1 MDFTRFED
9 VPDAS
14 YEVIYADCPWSY
26 YGSPNKMAAA
36 GKHYS
41 QMTDE
46 ALAKL
51 PVLAKCRKRAVCFM
65 WATSPRLDAAMA
77 LMNAWGFHFRG
88 VAFVWVK
95 TRQDGAI
102 IGAQGV
108 RPSIVKPTVELVL
121 AGSEDA
127 GQEDLTEFVLAGS
140 TVRLGRPLPLL
151 DEGVAQV
158 VTAPRGRHSA
168 KPEEVRTRIDR
179 LYGGLPKLELFARG
193 APVGDWD
200 RFGNEM
206 ESKTDTILEILGDDS

>member
-1 MDFTRFED
+1 MTDFTKFEEI
-9 VPDAS
+9 PDAS
-14 YEVIYADCPWSY
+14 YEVIYADCPWMY
-26 YGSPNKMAAA
+26 YGSPDKMAAA
-36 GKHYS
+36 GKHYG

-46 ALAKL
+46 ALAAL
-51 PVLAKCRKRAVCFM
+51 PVLSKCRKRAVCLM
-65 WATSPRLDAAMA
+65 WATSPRLDAALA

-95 TRQDGAI
+95 TRQDGKI

-121 AGSEDA
+121 AGSEDD
-127 GQEDLTEFVLAGS
+127 DLTEFVVAGS

-158 VTAPRGRHSA
+158 VTAPRGKHSA
-168 KPEEVRTRIDR
+168 KPEEVRNRINR
-179 LYGGLPKLELFARG
+179 LYGDVPKLELFARG
-193 APVGDWD
+193 APVESWD

-206 ESKTDTILEILGDDS
+206 DPKTETILELLGEGLT